1 MSTTTPDHGA
11 QAEAP
16 ATVTTPVDASKTYRV
31 IGPQPVHDTPHGEC
45 FTAVLHPD
53 QEAFL
58 LRGFIEIV
66 RPTPD
71 ATTES
76 ADSADE
82 ETK

>member
-1 MSTTTPDHGA
+1 MSTTTPDDGT
-11 QAEAP
+11 QTGPP

-31 IGPQPVHDTPHGEC
+31 TGPHPVHGTAPGET
-45 FTAVLHPD
+45 FTAVLDPG